1 MLVRLGVV
9 ACLFWLHFAYATTLK
24 IINIVPF
31 GSSSVKI
38 LFNQEVKKFK
48 EVSLKNFKS
57 YLELEAILTIPKKH
71 YQFSKQ
77 SSITIAQFSPKLARV
92 VISHAPKMTYEVKI
106 LKDKLYVSIVEKKPL
121 VRHQMAPKPPKHHA
135 LKHPTPKPAPKS
147 IKKEAKEKTPIKHAH
162 SKHAHSPLNERSA
175 KKEIPKK
182 EIPKKEILKKEILKK
197 EILKKE
203 IPKKEILKKEIPKKE
218 ILKKEIPKKEIPKKE
233 ILKKEILKKEILK
246 KEILKKEIPKK
257 EILKKEIPKK
267 EILKKEIPKKEIPK
281 KEILKKEIPKK
292 EILKKEILKK
302 EILKKEIPKKEIL
315 KKEIPKKEAEN
326 ESKNQVFIAEK
337 NDTFIKTKRKKHKK
351 IVLDAGHGGKD
362 CGAMSANLVCEK
374 DIVLEVVK
382 FLHKELKKRGYSVLL
397 TRDKDIYIDLVG
409 RTELANRKS
418 ADLFI
423 SVHANSIPKHST
435 SNAHGIETY
444 FLSTARSERARKV
457 AEQENKDDVNLMDYF
472 SKSLLLNSLN
482 TQRLIVSNK
491 LAIDVQYG
499 MLQSIRKNYPD
510 VVDGGVREGP
520 FWVLAGALMPS
531 ILIEIGYNSH
541 AIESKRI
548 QSKPYQKILAKGIA
562 DGIDSFFSKND

>member
-9 ACLFWLHFAYATTLK
+9 ACLLWLHFAYATTLK
-24 IINIVPF
+24 ITNIVPF

-48 EVSLKNFKS
+48 EVPLKNFKS

-77 SSITIAQFSPKLARV
+77 SFITIAQFSPKLVRV
-92 VISHAPKMTYEVKI
+92 VIGYAPKMTYEIKT
-106 LKDKLYVSIVEKKPL
+106 LKDKLYISIVEKKPL
-121 VRHQMAPKPPKHHA
+121 IRHQMVLKPPKHHA
-135 LKHPTPKPAPKS
+135 LKHQTPKPTPKP
-147 IKKEAKEKTPIKHAH
+147 IKKEAKKSKETKEKTPTKHAH
-162 SKHAHSPLNERSA
+162 SKHAHSPLNERST
-175 KKEIPKK
+175 
-182 EIPKKEILKKEILKK
+182 
-197 EILKKE
+197 
-203 IPKKEILKKEIPKKE
+203 
-218 ILKKEIPKKEIPKKE
+218 
-233 ILKKEILKKEILK
+233 
-246 KEILKKEIPKK
+246 
-257 EILKKEIPKK
+257 
-267 EILKKEIPKKEIPK
+267 
-281 KEILKKEIPKK
+281 
-292 EILKKEILKK
+292 
-302 EILKKEIPKKEIL
+302 

-397 TRDKDIYIDLVG
+397 TRDKDIYIDLVA

>member
-24 IINIVPF
+24 ITNIVPF

-38 LFNQEVKKFK
+38 VFNQEIKKFK
-48 EVSLKNFKS
+48 EVPLKNFKS
-57 YLELEAILTIPKKH
+57 YLELEAVLTIPKKH

-77 SSITIAQFSPKLARV
+77 SFITIAQFSPKLARV
-92 VISHAPKMTYEVKI
+92 VIGYAPKMTYEIKI

-121 VRHQMAPKPPKHHA
+121 IRHQMVLKPPKHHA
-135 LKHPTPKPAPKS
+135 LKHTTPKPTPKS
-147 IKKEAKEKTPIKHAH
+147 IKKEAKEAKEKTPIKHAH

-182 EIPKKEILKKEILKK
+182 EIPKKEI
-197 EILKKE
+197 
-203 IPKKEILKKEIPKKE
+203 P
-218 ILKKEIPKKEIPKKE
+218 
-233 ILKKEILKKEILK
+233 
-246 KEILKKEIPKK
+246 
-257 EILKKEIPKK
+257 
-267 EILKKEIPKKEIPK
+267 
-281 KEILKKEIPKK
+281 
-292 EILKKEILKK
+292 
-302 EILKKEIPKKEIL
+302 

-337 NDTFIKTKRKKHKK
+337 NDAFSKTKRKKHKK

-397 TRDKDIYIDLVG
+397 TRDKDIYIDLVA

-423 SVHANSIPKHST
+423 SVHANSIPKRSI

>member
-24 IINIVPF
+24 ITNIVPF

-38 LFNQEVKKFK
+38 VFNQEVKKFK
-48 EVSLKNFKS
+48 EVPLKNFKS
-57 YLELEAILTIPKKH
+57 YLELEAVLTIPKKH

-77 SSITIAQFSPKLARV
+77 SFITIAQFSPKLARV
-92 VISHAPKMTYEVKI
+92 VIGYAPKMTYEVKI
-106 LKDKLYVSIVEKKPL
+106 LKNKLYVSIVEKKPL
-121 VRHQMAPKPPKHHA
+121 IRHQMALKPPKHHA
-135 LKHPTPKPAPKS
+135 LKHTTPKPAPKP
-147 IKKEAKEKTPIKHAH
+147 IKKEAKEVKEKTPTKHAH
-162 SKHAHSPLNERSA
+162 SKHAHSPLNERNA
-175 KKEIPKK
+175 KKEIP
-182 EIPKKEILKKEILKK
+182 
-197 EILKKE
+197 
-203 IPKKEILKKEIPKKE
+203 
-218 ILKKEIPKKEIPKKE
+218 
-233 ILKKEILKKEILK
+233 
-246 KEILKKEIPKK
+246 
-257 EILKKEIPKK
+257 
-267 EILKKEIPKKEIPK
+267 
-281 KEILKKEIPKK
+281 
-292 EILKKEILKK
+292 
-302 EILKKEIPKKEIL
+302 

-326 ESKNQVFIAEK
+326 ESKNQVFIAER

-397 TRDKDIYIDLVG
+397 TRDKDIYIDLVA
-409 RTELANRKS
+409 RTELANKKS

-423 SVHANSIPKHST
+423 SVHANSIPKRST

-472 SKSLLLNSLN
+472 SKSLFLNSLN

-499 MLQSIRKNYPD
+499 MLQSVRKNYPD

>member
-9 ACLFWLHFAYATTLK
+9 ACLLWLHFACATTLK

-31 GSSSVKI
+31 GSSSVKVV
-38 LFNQEVKKFK
+38 FNQEIKKFK
-48 EVSLKNFKS
+48 EVPLKNFKS
-57 YLELEAILTIPKKH
+57 YLELEAVLTIPKKH

-92 VISHAPKMTYEVKI
+92 VIGYAPKMTYEIKV
-106 LKDKLYVSIVEKKPL
+106 LKDKLYISIVEKKPL
-121 VRHQMAPKPPKHHA
+121 IRHQMVLKPPKHHA
-135 LKHPTPKPAPKS
+135 LKHTTPKPILKP
-147 IKKEAKEKTPIKHAH
+147 IKKEAKKSKETKEKTPTKHAR

-182 EIPKKEILKKEILKK
+182 EIPKKEI
-197 EILKKE
+197 
-203 IPKKEILKKEIPKKE
+203 P
-218 ILKKEIPKKEIPKKE
+218 KKEIPKKEIPKKE
-233 ILKKEILKKEILK
+233 I
-246 KEILKKEIPKK
+246 P
-257 EILKKEIPKK
+257 
-267 EILKKEIPKKEIPK
+267 
-281 KEILKKEIPKK
+281 
-292 EILKKEILKK
+292 
-302 EILKKEIPKKEIL
+302 

-397 TRDKDIYIDLVG
+397 TRDKDIYIDLVA
-409 RTELANRKS
+409 RTELANKKS

-423 SVHANSIPKHST
+423 SVHANSIPKRST

-499 MLQSIRKNYPD
+499 MLQSVRKNYPD

>member
-1 MLVRLGVV
+1 M
-9 ACLFWLHFAYATTLK
+9 HFAYATTLK

-38 LFNQEVKKFK
+38 SFNQEIKKFK

-121 VRHQMAPKPPKHHA
+121 TKHQMAPKPPKHQTPKHHA

-147 IKKEAKEKTPIKHAH
+147 IKKEAKEIKEKTPTKHAR
-162 SKHAHSPLNERSA
+162 SKHVHSQLNERST
-175 KKEIPKK
+175 
-182 EIPKKEILKKEILKK
+182 
-197 EILKKE
+197 
-203 IPKKEILKKEIPKKE
+203 
-218 ILKKEIPKKEIPKKE
+218 
-233 ILKKEILKKEILK
+233 
-246 KEILKKEIPKK
+246 
-257 EILKKEIPKK
+257 
-267 EILKKEIPKKEIPK
+267 
-281 KEILKKEIPKK
+281 
-292 EILKKEILKK
+292 
-302 EILKKEIPKKEIL
+302 

-337 NDTFIKTKRKKHKK
+337 NDDFIKTKRKKHKK

-362 CGAMSANLVCEK
+362 CGAMSTNLVCEK

-397 TRDKDIYIDLVG
+397 TRDKDIYIDLVA
-409 RTELANRKS
+409 RTELANKKS

-423 SVHANSIPKHST
+423 SVHANSIPKRST

-457 AEQENKDDVNLMDYF
+457 AEQENKDNVNLMDYF

-541 AIESKRI
+541 VIESKRI

>member
-9 ACLFWLHFAYATTLK
+9 ACLFWLHFACATTLK

-38 LFNQEVKKFK
+38 SFNQEIKKFK

-121 VRHQMAPKPPKHHA
+121 SRHQMAPKPPKHHA

-147 IKKEAKEKTPIKHAH
+147 IKKEAKEVKEKTPTKHAR
-162 SKHAHSPLNERSA
+162 SKHAHSQLNERSA
-175 KKEIPKK
+175 
-182 EIPKKEILKKEILKK
+182 
-197 EILKKE
+197 
-203 IPKKEILKKEIPKKE
+203 
-218 ILKKEIPKKEIPKKE
+218 
-233 ILKKEILKKEILK
+233 
-246 KEILKKEIPKK
+246 
-257 EILKKEIPKK
+257 
-267 EILKKEIPKKEIPK
+267 
-281 KEILKKEIPKK
+281 
-292 EILKKEILKK
+292 
-302 EILKKEIPKKEIL
+302 

-337 NDTFIKTKRKKHKK
+337 SDAFIKTKRKKHKK

-397 TRDKDIYIDLVG
+397 TRDKDIYIDLVA
-409 RTELANRKS
+409 RTELANKKS

-423 SVHANSIPKHST
+423 SVHANSIPKRST

-457 AEQENKDDVNLMDYF
+457 AEQENKDNVNLMDYF

-541 AIESKRI
+541 VIESKRI

>member
-9 ACLFWLHFAYATTLK
+9 ACLFWLHYAYATTLK
-24 IINIVPF
+24 ITNIVPF
-31 GSSSVKI
+31 GSSSVKMV
-38 LFNQEVKKFK
+38 FNQEIKKFK
-48 EVSLKNFKS
+48 EVPLKNFKS
-57 YLELEAILTIPKKH
+57 YLELEAVLTIPKKH

-77 SSITIAQFSPKLARV
+77 SFITIAQFSPKLARV
-92 VISHAPKMTYEVKI
+92 VIGYAPKMTYEVKI
-106 LKDKLYVSIVEKKPL
+106 LKNKLYVSIMEKKPL
-121 VRHQMAPKPPKHHA
+121 IRHQITPKPSKHHA
-135 LKHPTPKPAPKS
+135 LKHQVPKPTPKP
-147 IKKEAKEKTPIKHAH
+147 IKKEAKKTKEKTPNKHAH
-162 SKHAHSPLNERSA
+162 SKHAHSPLNERST

-182 EIPKKEILKKEILKK
+182 EIPKKEI
-197 EILKKE
+197 
-203 IPKKEILKKEIPKKE
+203 P
-218 ILKKEIPKKEIPKKE
+218 KKEIPKKEIPKKE
-233 ILKKEILKKEILK
+233 I
-246 KEILKKEIPKK
+246 P
-257 EILKKEIPKK
+257 
-267 EILKKEIPKKEIPK
+267 KKEIPKKEIPK
-281 KEILKKEIPKK
+281 KEIPKKEIPKK
-292 EILKKEILKK
+292 EI
-302 EILKKEIPKKEIL
+302 P

-337 NDTFIKTKRKKHKK
+337 NDTWIKTKRKKHKK

-397 TRDKDIYIDLVG
+397 TRDKDIYIDLVA
-409 RTELANRKS
+409 RTELANKKS

-423 SVHANSIPKHST
+423 SVHANSIPKRST

-472 SKSLLLNSLN
+472 SKSLFLNSLN

-499 MLQSIRKNYPD
+499 MLQSVRKNYPD

>member
-9 ACLFWLHFAYATTLK
+9 ACLFWLHFAYATILK

-38 LFNQEVKKFK
+38 SFNQEIKKFK

-121 VRHQMAPKPPKHHA
+121 AKHQIAPKPPKHRT

-147 IKKEAKEKTPIKHAH
+147 IKKEAKEIKEKTPTKHMR
-162 SKHAHSPLNERSA
+162 SKHAHSQLNERSA
-175 KKEIPKK
+175 
-182 EIPKKEILKKEILKK
+182 
-197 EILKKE
+197 
-203 IPKKEILKKEIPKKE
+203 
-218 ILKKEIPKKEIPKKE
+218 
-233 ILKKEILKKEILK
+233 
-246 KEILKKEIPKK
+246 
-257 EILKKEIPKK
+257 
-267 EILKKEIPKKEIPK
+267 
-281 KEILKKEIPKK
+281 
-292 EILKKEILKK
+292 
-302 EILKKEIPKKEIL
+302 

-337 NDTFIKTKRKKHKK
+337 NDAFIKTKRKKHKK

-397 TRDKDIYIDLVG
+397 TRDKDIYIDLVA
-409 RTELANRKS
+409 RTELANKKS

-423 SVHANSIPKHST
+423 SVHANSIPKRST

-482 TQRLIVSNK
+482 TQRLIISNK

>member
-9 ACLFWLHFAYATTLK
+9 ACLFWLHYAYATTLK
-24 IINIVPF
+24 ITNIVPF
-31 GSSSVKI
+31 GSSSVKMV
-38 LFNQEVKKFK
+38 FNQEIKKFK

-57 YLELEAILTIPKKH
+57 YLELEAVLTIPKKH

-77 SSITIAQFSPKLARV
+77 SFITIAQFSPKLARV
-92 VISHAPKMTYEVKI
+92 VIGYAPKMTYEVKI
-106 LKDKLYVSIVEKKPL
+106 LKDKLYVSIMEKKPL
-121 VRHQMAPKPPKHHA
+121 ARHQITPKPPKHHA
-135 LKHPTPKPAPKS
+135 LKHQTPKPAPKP
-147 IKKEAKEKTPIKHAH
+147 IKKEAKKSKEAKEKTPTKHAY

-182 EIPKKEILKKEILKK
+182 EIPKKEI
-197 EILKKE
+197 
-203 IPKKEILKKEIPKKE
+203 P
-218 ILKKEIPKKEIPKKE
+218 
-233 ILKKEILKKEILK
+233 
-246 KEILKKEIPKK
+246 
-257 EILKKEIPKK
+257 
-267 EILKKEIPKKEIPK
+267 
-281 KEILKKEIPKK
+281 
-292 EILKKEILKK
+292 
-302 EILKKEIPKKEIL
+302 

-337 NDTFIKTKRKKHKK
+337 NDTWIKTKRKKHKK

-397 TRDKDIYIDLVG
+397 TRDKDIYIDLVA
-409 RTELANRKS
+409 RTELANKKS

-423 SVHANSIPKHST
+423 SVHANSIPKRST

-472 SKSLLLNSLN
+472 SKSLFLNSLN

-499 MLQSIRKNYPD
+499 MLQSVRKNYPD

>member
-9 ACLFWLHFAYATTLK
+9 ACLFWLHFACATTLK

-48 EVSLKNFKS
+48 EVPLKNFKS
-57 YLELEAILTIPKKH
+57 YLELEAVLTIPKKH

-77 SSITIAQFSPKLARV
+77 SSITIAQFSPKLVRV
-92 VISHAPKMTYEVKI
+92 VISYAPKMTYEIKI

-135 LKHPTPKPAPKS
+135 LKHQTPKPTPKP
-147 IKKEAKEKTPIKHAH
+147 IKKETKKSKETKEKTPIKHAH
-162 SKHAHSPLNERSA
+162 SKHAHPPLNERSA

-182 EIPKKEILKKEILKK
+182 E
-197 EILKKE
+197 
-203 IPKKEILKKEIPKKE
+203 
-218 ILKKEIPKKEIPKKE
+218 
-233 ILKKEILKKEILK
+233 
-246 KEILKKEIPKK
+246 
-257 EILKKEIPKK
+257 
-267 EILKKEIPKKEIPK
+267 
-281 KEILKKEIPKK
+281 
-292 EILKKEILKK
+292 
-302 EILKKEIPKKEIL
+302 
-315 KKEIPKKEAEN
+315 AEN
-326 ESKNQVFIAEK
+326 ESKNPIFIAEK

-397 TRDKDIYIDLVG
+397 TRDKDIYIDLVA

-472 SKSLLLNSLN
+472 SKSLFLNSLN

>member
-1 MLVRLGVV
+1 M
-9 ACLFWLHFAYATTLK
+9 HFAYATTLK

-38 LFNQEVKKFK
+38 SFNQEIKKFK

-57 YLELEAILTIPKKH
+57 YLELEAILTVPKKH

-106 LKDKLYVSIVEKKPL
+106 LEDKLYVSIVEKKPL
-121 VRHQMAPKPPKHHA
+121 IRHQIAPKPPKHRT

-147 IKKEAKEKTPIKHAH
+147 IKKEAKEIKEKTPTKHAH
-162 SKHAHSPLNERSA
+162 SKHTHSQLNERSA
-175 KKEIPKK
+175 KKEI
-182 EIPKKEILKKEILKK
+182 L
-197 EILKKE
+197 
-203 IPKKEILKKEIPKKE
+203 
-218 ILKKEIPKKEIPKKE
+218 
-233 ILKKEILKKEILK
+233 
-246 KEILKKEIPKK
+246 
-257 EILKKEIPKK
+257 
-267 EILKKEIPKKEIPK
+267 
-281 KEILKKEIPKK
+281 
-292 EILKKEILKK
+292 
-302 EILKKEIPKKEIL
+302 
-315 KKEIPKKEAEN
+315 KKEAEN
-326 ESKNQVFIAEK
+326 EGKNQVFIAEK
-337 NDTFIKTKRKKHKK
+337 NDAFIKTKRKKHKK

-397 TRDKDIYIDLVG
+397 TRDKDIYIDLVA
-409 RTELANRKS
+409 RTELANKKS

-423 SVHANSIPKHST
+423 SVHANSIPKRST

-457 AEQENKDDVNLMDYF
+457 AEQENKDNVNLMDYF

>member
-38 LFNQEVKKFK
+38 LFNQEIKTFK

-92 VISHAPKMTYEVKI
+92 VISYAPKMTYEVKI

-121 VRHQMAPKPPKHHA
+121 IRHKMAPKPPKHQTP
-135 LKHPTPKPAPKS
+135 KHQVLKPAPKS
-147 IKKEAKEKTPIKHAH
+147 IKKEAKEAKEAKEKTPTKHAH
-162 SKHAHSPLNERSA
+162 SKRTHSPLNERSA
-175 KKEIPKK
+175 
-182 EIPKKEILKKEILKK
+182 
-197 EILKKE
+197 
-203 IPKKEILKKEIPKKE
+203 KKE

-233 ILKKEILKKEILK
+233 I
-246 KEILKKEIPKK
+246 
-257 EILKKEIPKK
+257 
-267 EILKKEIPKKEIPK
+267 
-281 KEILKKEIPKK
+281 
-292 EILKKEILKK
+292 
-302 EILKKEIPKKEIL
+302 
-315 KKEIPKKEAEN
+315 PKKEAEN
-326 ESKNQVFIAEK
+326 EGKNQVFIAEK
-337 NDTFIKTKRKKHKK
+337 NDAFIKPQRKKHKK

-397 TRDKDIYIDLVG
+397 TRDKDIYIDLVA

-423 SVHANSIPKHST
+423 SVHANSIPKRST

-499 MLQSIRKNYPD
+499 MLQSVRKNYPD

>member
-24 IINIVPF
+24 ITNIVPF

-38 LFNQEVKKFK
+38 VFNQEIKKFK

-57 YLELEAILTIPKKH
+57 YLELEAVLTIPKKH

-92 VISHAPKMTYEVKI
+92 VIGYAPKMTYEVKI
-106 LKDKLYVSIVEKKPL
+106 LKDNLYISIVEKKPL
-121 VRHQMAPKPPKHHA
+121 IRHQMVLKPPKHHA
-135 LKHPTPKPAPKS
+135 LKHPTPKPTPKP
-147 IKKEAKEKTPIKHAH
+147 IKKEAKEAKEKTPTKHAH

-182 EIPKKEILKKEILKK
+182 E
-197 EILKKE
+197 
-203 IPKKEILKKEIPKKE
+203 
-218 ILKKEIPKKEIPKKE
+218 
-233 ILKKEILKKEILK
+233 
-246 KEILKKEIPKK
+246 
-257 EILKKEIPKK
+257 
-267 EILKKEIPKKEIPK
+267 
-281 KEILKKEIPKK
+281 
-292 EILKKEILKK
+292 
-302 EILKKEIPKKEIL
+302 
-315 KKEIPKKEAEN
+315 AEN
-326 ESKNQVFIAEK
+326 ESKNQVFIIEK
-337 NDTFIKTKRKKHKK
+337 NDTLIKTKRKKHKK

-362 CGAMSANLVCEK
+362 CGAMSTNLVCEK

-397 TRDKDIYIDLVG
+397 TRDKDIYIDLVA
-409 RTELANRKS
+409 RTELANKKS

-499 MLQSIRKNYPD
+499 MLQSVRKNYPD

>member
-1 MLVRLGVV
+1 M
-9 ACLFWLHFAYATTLK
+9 HFACATTLK

-38 LFNQEVKKFK
+38 SFNQEIKKFK

-106 LKDKLYVSIVEKKPL
+106 FKDKLYVSIVEKKPL
-121 VRHQMAPKPPKHHA
+121 TKHQMAPKPPKHQTPKHHV

-147 IKKEAKEKTPIKHAH
+147 IKKEAKEVKEKTPTKHAR
-162 SKHAHSPLNERSA
+162 SKHAHSQWNERGA

-182 EIPKKEILKKEILKK
+182 EIPKKEI
-197 EILKKE
+197 
-203 IPKKEILKKEIPKKE
+203 P
-218 ILKKEIPKKEIPKKE
+218 KKEIPKKEIPKKE
-233 ILKKEILKKEILK
+233 I
-246 KEILKKEIPKK
+246 P
-257 EILKKEIPKK
+257 
-267 EILKKEIPKKEIPK
+267 KKEIPKKEIPK
-281 KEILKKEIPKK
+281 KEIPKKEIP
-292 EILKKEILKK
+292 
-302 EILKKEIPKKEIL
+302 

-337 NDTFIKTKRKKHKK
+337 NDAFIKTKRKKHKK

-397 TRDKDIYIDLVG
+397 TRDKDIYIDLVA
-409 RTELANRKS
+409 RTELANKKS

-423 SVHANSIPKHST
+423 SVHANSIPKRST

-457 AEQENKDDVNLMDYF
+457 AEQENKDNVNLMDYF

>member
-24 IINIVPF
+24 ITNIVPF

-38 LFNQEVKKFK
+38 SFNQEVKKFK
-48 EVSLKNFKS
+48 EVPLKNFKS
-57 YLELEAILTIPKKH
+57 YLELEAVLTIPKKH

-92 VISHAPKMTYEVKI
+92 VISYAPKMTYEIKI

-121 VRHQMAPKPPKHHA
+121 VRHQMVPKPPKHHA
-135 LKHPTPKPAPKS
+135 LKHTTPKPAPKP
-147 IKKEAKEKTPIKHAH
+147 IKKETKEAKEKTPTKHAH

-182 EIPKKEILKKEILKK
+182 EIP
-197 EILKKE
+197 
-203 IPKKEILKKEIPKKE
+203 
-218 ILKKEIPKKEIPKKE
+218 
-233 ILKKEILKKEILK
+233 
-246 KEILKKEIPKK
+246 
-257 EILKKEIPKK
+257 
-267 EILKKEIPKKEIPK
+267 
-281 KEILKKEIPKK
+281 
-292 EILKKEILKK
+292 
-302 EILKKEIPKKEIL
+302 

-362 CGAMSANLVCEK
+362 CGAMSTNLVCEK

-397 TRDKDIYIDLVG
+397 TRDKDIYIDLVA
-409 RTELANRKS
+409 RTELANKKS

-499 MLQSIRKNYPD
+499 MLQSVRKNYPD

>member
-1 MLVRLGVV
+1 M
-9 ACLFWLHFAYATTLK
+9 HFAYATTLK
-24 IINIVPF
+24 ITNIVPF

-57 YLELEAILTIPKKH
+57 YLELEAVLTIPKKH

-77 SSITIAQFSPKLARV
+77 SSITIARFSPKLARV

-121 VRHQMAPKPPKHHA
+121 IRHKIAPKPPKHQT
-135 LKHPTPKPAPKS
+135 LKHQVLKPAPKP
-147 IKKEAKEKTPIKHAH
+147 IKKEIKEAKEKTPNKHAR

-175 KKEIPKK
+175 
-182 EIPKKEILKKEILKK
+182 
-197 EILKKE
+197 
-203 IPKKEILKKEIPKKE
+203 
-218 ILKKEIPKKEIPKKE
+218 
-233 ILKKEILKKEILK
+233 
-246 KEILKKEIPKK
+246 
-257 EILKKEIPKK
+257 
-267 EILKKEIPKKEIPK
+267 
-281 KEILKKEIPKK
+281 
-292 EILKKEILKK
+292 
-302 EILKKEIPKKEIL
+302 

-337 NDTFIKTKRKKHKK
+337 NDTFIKIKRKKHKK

-397 TRDKDIYIDLVG
+397 TRDKDIYIDLVR
-409 RTELANRKS
+409 RTELANKKS

>member
-24 IINIVPF
+24 ITNIVPF
-31 GSSSVKI
+31 GSSSVKVV
-38 LFNQEVKKFK
+38 FNQEIKKFK

-92 VISHAPKMTYEVKI
+92 VIGYAPKMTYEIKI

-135 LKHPTPKPAPKS
+135 LKRPTPKPTPKS
-147 IKKEAKEKTPIKHAH
+147 IKKEIKETKEKTPTKHAR
-162 SKHAHSPLNERSA
+162 SKHTHSQLNERSA
-175 KKEIPKK
+175 
-182 EIPKKEILKKEILKK
+182 
-197 EILKKE
+197 
-203 IPKKEILKKEIPKKE
+203 
-218 ILKKEIPKKEIPKKE
+218 
-233 ILKKEILKKEILK
+233 
-246 KEILKKEIPKK
+246 
-257 EILKKEIPKK
+257 
-267 EILKKEIPKKEIPK
+267 
-281 KEILKKEIPKK
+281 
-292 EILKKEILKK
+292 
-302 EILKKEIPKKEIL
+302 

-337 NDTFIKTKRKKHKK
+337 NDTFIKTKHKKHKK

-397 TRDKDIYIDLVG
+397 TRDKDIYIDLVA
-409 RTELANRKS
+409 RTELANKKS

-423 SVHANSIPKHST
+423 SVHANSIPKRST

-457 AEQENKDDVNLMDYF
+457 AEQENKDNVNLMDYF

-482 TQRLIVSNK
+482 TQRLIISNK

-499 MLQSIRKNYPD
+499 MLQSVRKNYPD

>member
-9 ACLFWLHFAYATTLK
+9 ACLFWLHFACATTLK
-24 IINIVPF
+24 ITNIVPF

-48 EVSLKNFKS
+48 EVPLKNFKS
-57 YLELEAILTIPKKH
+57 YLELEAVLTIPKKH

-77 SSITIAQFSPKLARV
+77 SFITIAQFSPKLVRV
-92 VISHAPKMTYEVKI
+92 VIGYAPKMTYEVKI
-106 LKDKLYVSIVEKKPL
+106 LKDKLYISIVEKKPL
-121 VRHQMAPKPPKHHA
+121 SRHQMVLKPPKHHA
-135 LKHPTPKPAPKS
+135 LKHTTPKPTPKP
-147 IKKEAKEKTPIKHAH
+147 IKKEAKKSKDTKEKTPTKHAH

-182 EIPKKEILKKEILKK
+182 EIPKKEI
-197 EILKKE
+197 
-203 IPKKEILKKEIPKKE
+203 P
-218 ILKKEIPKKEIPKKE
+218 
-233 ILKKEILKKEILK
+233 
-246 KEILKKEIPKK
+246 
-257 EILKKEIPKK
+257 
-267 EILKKEIPKKEIPK
+267 
-281 KEILKKEIPKK
+281 
-292 EILKKEILKK
+292 
-302 EILKKEIPKKEIL
+302 

-397 TRDKDIYIDLVG
+397 TRDKDIYIDLVA
-409 RTELANRKS
+409 RTELANKKG

-423 SVHANSIPKHST
+423 SVHANSIPKRST

-499 MLQSIRKNYPD
+499 MLQSVRKNYPD

>member
-24 IINIVPF
+24 ITNIVPF

-38 LFNQEVKKFK
+38 VFNQEVKKFK

-57 YLELEAILTIPKKH
+57 YLELEAILTIPLTIPKKH

-77 SSITIAQFSPKLARV
+77 SFITIAQFSPKLARV
-92 VISHAPKMTYEVKI
+92 VIGYAPKMTYEIKI

-121 VRHQMAPKPPKHHA
+121 VRHQMVLKPPKHHA
-135 LKHPTPKPAPKS
+135 LKHTTPKPTPKP
-147 IKKEAKEKTPIKHAH
+147 IKKETKKSKGTKEKTPTKHAH
-162 SKHAHSPLNERSA
+162 SKHAHSPLNERST
-175 KKEIPKK
+175 KKEIP
-182 EIPKKEILKKEILKK
+182 
-197 EILKKE
+197 
-203 IPKKEILKKEIPKKE
+203 
-218 ILKKEIPKKEIPKKE
+218 
-233 ILKKEILKKEILK
+233 
-246 KEILKKEIPKK
+246 
-257 EILKKEIPKK
+257 
-267 EILKKEIPKKEIPK
+267 
-281 KEILKKEIPKK
+281 
-292 EILKKEILKK
+292 
-302 EILKKEIPKKEIL
+302 

-397 TRDKDIYIDLVG
+397 TRDKDVYIDLVA

-423 SVHANSIPKHST
+423 SVHANSIPKRST

>member
-9 ACLFWLHFAYATTLK
+9 ACLFWLHFACATTLK

-71 YQFSKQ
+71 YQFSRQ
-77 SSITIAQFSPKLARV
+77 SFITIAQFSPKLARV

-121 VRHQMAPKPPKHHA
+121 VRHKMAPKPPKHHA
-135 LKHPTPKPAPKS
+135 LKHPTPKPAPKP
-147 IKKEAKEKTPIKHAH
+147 IKKETKEKTPTKHAH
-162 SKHAHSPLNERSA
+162 SKHMYSPLNERSA
-175 KKEIPKK
+175 
-182 EIPKKEILKKEILKK
+182 
-197 EILKKE
+197 
-203 IPKKEILKKEIPKKE
+203 
-218 ILKKEIPKKEIPKKE
+218 
-233 ILKKEILKKEILK
+233 
-246 KEILKKEIPKK
+246 
-257 EILKKEIPKK
+257 
-267 EILKKEIPKKEIPK
+267 
-281 KEILKKEIPKK
+281 
-292 EILKKEILKK
+292 
-302 EILKKEIPKKEIL
+302 

-326 ESKNQVFIAEK
+326 ESKNQVFIVEK
-337 NDTFIKTKRKKHKK
+337 NDAFSKTKRKKHKK

-423 SVHANSIPKHST
+423 SVHANSIPKRST

-457 AEQENKDDVNLMDYF
+457 AEQENKDNVNLMDYF

>member
-1 MLVRLGVV
+1 M
-9 ACLFWLHFAYATTLK
+9 HFAYATTLK

-38 LFNQEVKKFK
+38 SFNQEIKKFK

-77 SSITIAQFSPKLARV
+77 SSITIVQFSPKLARV

-121 VRHQMAPKPPKHHA
+121 SRHQMAPKPPKHHA

-147 IKKEAKEKTPIKHAH
+147 IKKEAKEVKEKTPTKHAR
-162 SKHAHSPLNERSA
+162 SKHAHSQWNERSA

-182 EIPKKEILKKEILKK
+182 EIPKKEI
-197 EILKKE
+197 
-203 IPKKEILKKEIPKKE
+203 
-218 ILKKEIPKKEIPKKE
+218 
-233 ILKKEILKKEILK
+233 
-246 KEILKKEIPKK
+246 
-257 EILKKEIPKK
+257 
-267 EILKKEIPKKEIPK
+267 
-281 KEILKKEIPKK
+281 
-292 EILKKEILKK
+292 
-302 EILKKEIPKKEIL
+302 
-315 KKEIPKKEAEN
+315 PKKEAEN
-326 ESKNQVFIAEK
+326 EGKNQVFIAEK
-337 NDTFIKTKRKKHKK
+337 NDAFIKTKRKKHKK

-397 TRDKDIYIDLVG
+397 TRDKDIYIDLVA
-409 RTELANRKS
+409 RTELANKKS

-423 SVHANSIPKHST
+423 SVHANSIPKRST

-457 AEQENKDDVNLMDYF
+457 AEQENKDNVNLMDYF

-499 MLQSIRKNYPD
+499 MLQSVRKNYPD

>member
-38 LFNQEVKKFK
+38 SFNQEIKKFK

-121 VRHQMAPKPPKHHA
+121 TKHQMAPKPPKHHV

-147 IKKEAKEKTPIKHAH
+147 IKKEAKEIKEKTPTKHAR
-162 SKHAHSPLNERSA
+162 SKHTHSQLNERSA

-182 EIPKKEILKKEILKK
+182 G
-197 EILKKE
+197 
-203 IPKKEILKKEIPKKE
+203 
-218 ILKKEIPKKEIPKKE
+218 
-233 ILKKEILKKEILK
+233 
-246 KEILKKEIPKK
+246 
-257 EILKKEIPKK
+257 
-267 EILKKEIPKKEIPK
+267 
-281 KEILKKEIPKK
+281 
-292 EILKKEILKK
+292 
-302 EILKKEIPKKEIL
+302 
-315 KKEIPKKEAEN
+315 AEN
-326 ESKNQVFIAEK
+326 EGKNQVFIAEK
-337 NDTFIKTKRKKHKK
+337 NDAFIKNKRKKHKK

-397 TRDKDIYIDLVG
+397 TRDKDIYIDLVA
-409 RTELANRKS
+409 RTELANKKS

-423 SVHANSIPKHST
+423 SVHANSIPKRST

-457 AEQENKDDVNLMDYF
+457 AEQENKDNVNLMDYF

>member
-1 MLVRLGVV
+1 M
-9 ACLFWLHFAYATTLK
+9 HFAYATTLK

-77 SSITIAQFSPKLARV
+77 SSITIAQFSPRLARV

-121 VRHQMAPKPPKHHA
+121 VRHQMAPKTPKHHA

-147 IKKEAKEKTPIKHAH
+147 IKKEAREKTPTKHAH

-182 EIPKKEILKKEILKK
+182 EIPKKEI
-197 EILKKE
+197 
-203 IPKKEILKKEIPKKE
+203 PR
-218 ILKKEIPKKEIPKKE
+218 KEIPKKEIPR
-233 ILKKEILKKEILK
+233 
-246 KEILKKEIPKK
+246 
-257 EILKKEIPKK
+257 
-267 EILKKEIPKKEIPK
+267 
-281 KEILKKEIPKK
+281 
-292 EILKKEILKK
+292 
-302 EILKKEIPKKEIL
+302 
-315 KKEIPKKEAEN
+315 KEAEN

-337 NDTFIKTKRKKHKK
+337 NDAFIKNKRKKHKK

-397 TRDKDIYIDLVG
+397 TRDKDIYIDLVA
-409 RTELANRKS
+409 RTELANKKS

-423 SVHANSIPKHST
+423 SVHANSIPKRST

-457 AEQENKDDVNLMDYF
+457 AEQENKDNVNLMDYF

-499 MLQSIRKNYPD
+499 MLQSVRKNYPD

>member
-38 LFNQEVKKFK
+38 SFNQEIKKFK

-77 SSITIAQFSPKLARV
+77 SFITIAQFSPKLARV
-92 VISHAPKMTYEVKI
+92 VISHASKMTYEVKI

-121 VRHQMAPKPPKHHA
+121 TRHQMVPKPPKHRT

-147 IKKEAKEKTPIKHAH
+147 IKKEAKEIKEKTPIKHAR
-162 SKHAHSPLNERSA
+162 SKHTHSQLNERSA

-182 EIPKKEILKKEILKK
+182 E
-197 EILKKE
+197 
-203 IPKKEILKKEIPKKE
+203 
-218 ILKKEIPKKEIPKKE
+218 
-233 ILKKEILKKEILK
+233 
-246 KEILKKEIPKK
+246 
-257 EILKKEIPKK
+257 
-267 EILKKEIPKKEIPK
+267 
-281 KEILKKEIPKK
+281 
-292 EILKKEILKK
+292 
-302 EILKKEIPKKEIL
+302 
-315 KKEIPKKEAEN
+315 AEN
-326 ESKNQVFIAEK
+326 ENKNQVFIAEK
-337 NDTFIKTKRKKHKK
+337 NDASIKNKRKKHKK

-362 CGAMSANLVCEK
+362 CGAMSTNLVCEK

-397 TRDKDIYIDLVG
+397 TRDKDIYIDLVA
-409 RTELANRKS
+409 RTELANKKS

-423 SVHANSIPKHST
+423 SVHANSIPKRST

-457 AEQENKDDVNLMDYF
+457 AEQENKDNVNLMDYF

-482 TQRLIVSNK
+482 TQRLIISNK

>member
-1 MLVRLGVV
+1 M
-9 ACLFWLHFAYATTLK
+9 HFAYATTLK
-24 IINIVPF
+24 ITNIVPF

-38 LFNQEVKKFK
+38 SFNQEIKKFK

-77 SSITIAQFSPKLARV
+77 SFITIAQFSPKLARV

-121 VRHQMAPKPPKHHA
+121 SRHQMAPKPPKHHV

-147 IKKEAKEKTPIKHAH
+147 IKKEAKEIKEKTPTKHAR
-162 SKHAHSPLNERSA
+162 SKHTHSQLNERSA
-175 KKEIPKK
+175 
-182 EIPKKEILKKEILKK
+182 
-197 EILKKE
+197 
-203 IPKKEILKKEIPKKE
+203 
-218 ILKKEIPKKEIPKKE
+218 
-233 ILKKEILKKEILK
+233 
-246 KEILKKEIPKK
+246 
-257 EILKKEIPKK
+257 
-267 EILKKEIPKKEIPK
+267 
-281 KEILKKEIPKK
+281 
-292 EILKKEILKK
+292 
-302 EILKKEIPKKEIL
+302 

-397 TRDKDIYIDLVG
+397 TRDKDIYIDLVA
-409 RTELANRKS
+409 RTELANKKS

-423 SVHANSIPKHST
+423 SVHANSIPKRST

-457 AEQENKDDVNLMDYF
+457 AEQENKDNVNLMDYF

>member
-38 LFNQEVKKFK
+38 SFNQEIKKFK

-121 VRHQMAPKPPKHHA
+121 SRHQMVPKPPKHRT

-147 IKKEAKEKTPIKHAH
+147 IKKEAKEVKEKTPTKHAR
-162 SKHAHSPLNERSA
+162 SKHTHSQLNERSA

-182 EIPKKEILKKEILKK
+182 E
-197 EILKKE
+197 
-203 IPKKEILKKEIPKKE
+203 
-218 ILKKEIPKKEIPKKE
+218 
-233 ILKKEILKKEILK
+233 
-246 KEILKKEIPKK
+246 
-257 EILKKEIPKK
+257 
-267 EILKKEIPKKEIPK
+267 
-281 KEILKKEIPKK
+281 
-292 EILKKEILKK
+292 
-302 EILKKEIPKKEIL
+302 
-315 KKEIPKKEAEN
+315 AEN
-326 ESKNQVFIAEK
+326 EGKNQVFIAEK
-337 NDTFIKTKRKKHKK
+337 NDAFIKTQRKKHKK

-397 TRDKDIYIDLVG
+397 TRDKDIYIDLVA
-409 RTELANRKS
+409 RTELANKKS

-423 SVHANSIPKHST
+423 SVHANSIPKRST

-457 AEQENKDDVNLMDYF
+457 AEQENKDNVNLMDYF

>member
-9 ACLFWLHFAYATTLK
+9 ACLFWLHFACATTLK

-38 LFNQEVKKFK
+38 SFNQEIKKFK

-106 LKDKLYVSIVEKKPL
+106 LKDKLYVSIVEKRPL
-121 VRHQMAPKPPKHHA
+121 SRHQMAPKPPKHRT
-135 LKHPTPKPAPKS
+135 LKHPTPKPTPKS
-147 IKKEAKEKTPIKHAH
+147 IKKEAKEVKEKTPTKHVR
-162 SKHAHSPLNERSA
+162 SKHTHSQLNERNA

-182 EIPKKEILKKEILKK
+182 EIPKKEI
-197 EILKKE
+197 
-203 IPKKEILKKEIPKKE
+203 
-218 ILKKEIPKKEIPKKE
+218 PKKEIP
-233 ILKKEILKKEILK
+233 
-246 KEILKKEIPKK
+246 
-257 EILKKEIPKK
+257 
-267 EILKKEIPKKEIPK
+267 
-281 KEILKKEIPKK
+281 
-292 EILKKEILKK
+292 
-302 EILKKEIPKKEIL
+302 

-326 ESKNQVFIAEK
+326 ESKNQVFIVEK
-337 NDTFIKTKRKKHKK
+337 NDAFIKTKRKKHKK

-397 TRDKDIYIDLVG
+397 TRDKDIYIDLVA
-409 RTELANRKS
+409 RTELANKKS

-423 SVHANSIPKHST
+423 SVHANSIPKRST

-457 AEQENKDDVNLMDYF
+457 AEQENKDNVNLMDYF

>member
-24 IINIVPF
+24 ITNIVPF

-38 LFNQEVKKFK
+38 LFNQEIKKFK
-48 EVSLKNFKS
+48 EVPLKNFKS
-57 YLELEAILTIPKKH
+57 YLELEAVLTIPKKH

-77 SSITIAQFSPKLARV
+77 SFITIAQFSPKLARV
-92 VISHAPKMTYEVKI
+92 VISYAPKMTYEIKV
-106 LKDKLYVSIVEKKPL
+106 LKNKLYVSIVEKKPL
-121 VRHQMAPKPPKHHA
+121 IRHQMVLKPPKHHA
-135 LKHPTPKPAPKS
+135 LKHQTPKPTPKP
-147 IKKEAKEKTPIKHAH
+147 IKKEAKKSKETKEKTPTKHAH
-162 SKHAHSPLNERSA
+162 SKHVHSPLNERSA
-175 KKEIPKK
+175 
-182 EIPKKEILKKEILKK
+182 
-197 EILKKE
+197 
-203 IPKKEILKKEIPKKE
+203 
-218 ILKKEIPKKEIPKKE
+218 
-233 ILKKEILKKEILK
+233 
-246 KEILKKEIPKK
+246 
-257 EILKKEIPKK
+257 
-267 EILKKEIPKKEIPK
+267 
-281 KEILKKEIPKK
+281 
-292 EILKKEILKK
+292 
-302 EILKKEIPKKEIL
+302 

-397 TRDKDIYIDLVG
+397 TRDKDIYIDLVA
-409 RTELANRKS
+409 RTELANKKS

>member
-1 MLVRLGVV
+1 M
-9 ACLFWLHFAYATTLK
+9 HFAYATTLK
-24 IINIVPF
+24 ITNIVPF
-31 GSSSVKI
+31 GSSSVKMV
-38 LFNQEVKKFK
+38 FNQEVKKFK
-48 EVSLKNFKS
+48 EVPLKNFKS

-77 SSITIAQFSPKLARV
+77 SFITIAQFSPKLARV
-92 VISHAPKMTYEVKI
+92 VIGYAPKMTYEIKI
-106 LKDKLYVSIVEKKPL
+106 LKNKLYVSIVEKKPL
-121 VRHQMAPKPPKHHA
+121 IRHQMVLKPPKHHA
-135 LKHPTPKPAPKS
+135 LKHTTPKPAPKP
-147 IKKEAKEKTPIKHAH
+147 IKKEAKEVKEKTPTKHAH
-162 SKHAHSPLNERSA
+162 SKHAHSPLNERNA

-182 EIPKKEILKKEILKK
+182 EIP
-197 EILKKE
+197 
-203 IPKKEILKKEIPKKE
+203 
-218 ILKKEIPKKEIPKKE
+218 
-233 ILKKEILKKEILK
+233 
-246 KEILKKEIPKK
+246 
-257 EILKKEIPKK
+257 
-267 EILKKEIPKKEIPK
+267 
-281 KEILKKEIPKK
+281 
-292 EILKKEILKK
+292 
-302 EILKKEIPKKEIL
+302 

-397 TRDKDIYIDLVG
+397 TRDKDIYIDLVA
-409 RTELANRKS
+409 RTELANKKS

-423 SVHANSIPKHST
+423 SVHANSIPKRST

-472 SKSLLLNSLN
+472 SKSLFLNSLN

-499 MLQSIRKNYPD
+499 MLQSVRKNYPD

>member
-9 ACLFWLHFAYATTLK
+9 ACLFWLHYAYATTLK
-24 IINIVPF
+24 ITNIVPF
-31 GSSSVKI
+31 GSSSVKMV
-38 LFNQEVKKFK
+38 FNQEVKKFK

-77 SSITIAQFSPKLARV
+77 SFITIAQFSPKLARV
-92 VISHAPKMTYEVKI
+92 VIGYAPKMTYEIKI
-106 LKDKLYVSIVEKKPL
+106 LKNKLYVSIVEKKPL
-121 VRHQMAPKPPKHHA
+121 IRHQMTPKPPKHHA
-135 LKHPTPKPAPKS
+135 LKHQTPKPTPKP
-147 IKKEAKEKTPIKHAH
+147 IKKEAKKTKEKTPTKHAH
-162 SKHAHSPLNERSA
+162 SKQTHSPLNGRSA
-175 KKEIPKK
+175 
-182 EIPKKEILKKEILKK
+182 
-197 EILKKE
+197 
-203 IPKKEILKKEIPKKE
+203 
-218 ILKKEIPKKEIPKKE
+218 
-233 ILKKEILKKEILK
+233 
-246 KEILKKEIPKK
+246 
-257 EILKKEIPKK
+257 
-267 EILKKEIPKKEIPK
+267 
-281 KEILKKEIPKK
+281 
-292 EILKKEILKK
+292 
-302 EILKKEIPKKEIL
+302 

-326 ESKNQVFIAEK
+326 ESKNQIFIAEK
-337 NDTFIKTKRKKHKK
+337 NDTWIKTKRKKHKK

-397 TRDKDIYIDLVG
+397 TRDKDIYIDLVA
-409 RTELANRKS
+409 RTELANKKS

-423 SVHANSIPKHST
+423 SVHANSIPKRST

-472 SKSLLLNSLN
+472 SKSLFLNSLN

-499 MLQSIRKNYPD
+499 MLQSVRKNYPD

>member
-1 MLVRLGVV
+1 M
-9 ACLFWLHFAYATTLK
+9 HFAYATTLK

-31 GSSSVKI
+31 GSSNVKI
-38 LFNQEVKKFK
+38 SFNQEIKKFK

-121 VRHQMAPKPPKHHA
+121 TKHQMAPKPPKHHA
-135 LKHPTPKPAPKS
+135 LKHQAPKPAPKS
-147 IKKEAKEKTPIKHAH
+147 IKKETKEAKEKTPTKHAH
-162 SKHAHSPLNERSA
+162 SKHAHSQLNERSA

-182 EIPKKEILKKEILKK
+182 EIPKKEI
-197 EILKKE
+197 
-203 IPKKEILKKEIPKKE
+203 
-218 ILKKEIPKKEIPKKE
+218 PKKEIP
-233 ILKKEILKKEILK
+233 
-246 KEILKKEIPKK
+246 
-257 EILKKEIPKK
+257 
-267 EILKKEIPKKEIPK
+267 
-281 KEILKKEIPKK
+281 
-292 EILKKEILKK
+292 
-302 EILKKEIPKKEIL
+302 

-337 NDTFIKTKRKKHKK
+337 NDAFIKTKRKKHKK

-397 TRDKDIYIDLVG
+397 TRDKDIYIDLVA
-409 RTELANRKS
+409 RTELANKKS

-423 SVHANSIPKHST
+423 SVHANSIPKRST

-457 AEQENKDDVNLMDYF
+457 AEQENKDNVNLMDYF

>member
-1 MLVRLGVV
+1 MRLGVV
-9 ACLFWLHFAYATTLK
+9 ACLFWLHYAYATTLK
-24 IINIVPF
+24 ITNIVPF

-38 LFNQEVKKFK
+38 IFNQEVKKFK

-57 YLELEAILTIPKKH
+57 YLELEAVLTIPKKH
-71 YQFSKQ
+71 YQFSQQ
-77 SSITIAQFSPKLARV
+77 SFITIAQFSPNLARV
-92 VISHAPKMTYEVKI
+92 VIGYTPKMTYEVKT

-121 VRHQMAPKPPKHHA
+121 VGHQTTPKPSKHTA
-135 LKHPTPKPAPKS
+135 IKPAPKVV
-147 IKKEAKEKTPIKHAH
+147 KKETKETKKTKEIKEKTPHKHAH
-162 SKHAHSPLNERSA
+162 SKHAHPPLNGRSA

-182 EIPKKEILKKEILKK
+182 EV
-197 EILKKE
+197 
-203 IPKKEILKKEIPKKE
+203 
-218 ILKKEIPKKEIPKKE
+218 
-233 ILKKEILKKEILK
+233 
-246 KEILKKEIPKK
+246 
-257 EILKKEIPKK
+257 
-267 EILKKEIPKKEIPK
+267 
-281 KEILKKEIPKK
+281 
-292 EILKKEILKK
+292 
-302 EILKKEIPKKEIL
+302 
-315 KKEIPKKEAEN
+315 EN
-326 ESKNQVFIAEK
+326 ENKNQVFIEQN
-337 NDTFIKTKRKKHKK
+337 NDIFIKTKRKKHKK

-397 TRDKDIYIDLVG
+397 TRDKDIYIDLVA
-409 RTELANRKS
+409 RTELANKKN

-491 LAIDVQYG
+491 LAIDVQFG
-499 MLQSIRKNYPD
+499 MLQNIRKNYPD

>member
-9 ACLFWLHFAYATTLK
+9 ACLLWLHFAYATTLK
-24 IINIVPF
+24 ITNIVPF
-31 GSSSVKI
+31 GSSSVKMV
-38 LFNQEVKKFK
+38 FNQEIKKFK
-48 EVSLKNFKS
+48 EVPLKNFKS

-77 SSITIAQFSPKLARV
+77 SFITIAQFSPKLARV
-92 VISHAPKMTYEVKI
+92 VIGYAPKMTYEIKI
-106 LKDKLYVSIVEKKPL
+106 LKNKLYVSIVEKKPL
-121 VRHQMAPKPPKHHA
+121 IRHQMALKPPKHHA
-135 LKHPTPKPAPKS
+135 LKHTTPKPTPKP
-147 IKKEAKEKTPIKHAH
+147 IKKEAKKSQEAKEKTPTKHAH
-162 SKHAHSPLNERSA
+162 SKHVHSPLNERSA
-175 KKEIPKK
+175 
-182 EIPKKEILKKEILKK
+182 
-197 EILKKE
+197 
-203 IPKKEILKKEIPKKE
+203 
-218 ILKKEIPKKEIPKKE
+218 
-233 ILKKEILKKEILK
+233 
-246 KEILKKEIPKK
+246 
-257 EILKKEIPKK
+257 
-267 EILKKEIPKKEIPK
+267 
-281 KEILKKEIPKK
+281 
-292 EILKKEILKK
+292 
-302 EILKKEIPKKEIL
+302 

-362 CGAMSANLVCEK
+362 CGAMSTNLVCEK

-397 TRDKDIYIDLVG
+397 TRDKDIYIDLVA
-409 RTELANRKS
+409 RTELANKKS

-457 AEQENKDDVNLMDYF
+457 AEQENKDDVNLMDYL

-499 MLQSIRKNYPD
+499 MLQSVRKNYPD

>member
-9 ACLFWLHFAYATTLK
+9 TCLFWLHFAYATTLK

-38 LFNQEVKKFK
+38 SFNQEIKKFK

-121 VRHQMAPKPPKHHA
+121 SRHQMAPKPPKHHA
-135 LKHPTPKPAPKS
+135 LKHLTPKPAPKS
-147 IKKEAKEKTPIKHAH
+147 IKKEAKEAKEKTPTKHTH
-162 SKHAHSPLNERSA
+162 SKHTHSQLNERSA

-182 EIPKKEILKKEILKK
+182 EIPKKEI
-197 EILKKE
+197 
-203 IPKKEILKKEIPKKE
+203 P
-218 ILKKEIPKKEIPKKE
+218 KKEIPKKEIPKKE
-233 ILKKEILKKEILK
+233 I
-246 KEILKKEIPKK
+246 P
-257 EILKKEIPKK
+257 
-267 EILKKEIPKKEIPK
+267 
-281 KEILKKEIPKK
+281 
-292 EILKKEILKK
+292 
-302 EILKKEIPKKEIL
+302 

-337 NDTFIKTKRKKHKK
+337 NDAFIKTKRKKHKK

-397 TRDKDIYIDLVG
+397 TRDKDIYIDLVA
-409 RTELANRKS
+409 RTELANKKS

-423 SVHANSIPKHST
+423 SVHANSIPKRST

-457 AEQENKDDVNLMDYF
+457 AEQENKDNVNLMDYF

>member
-24 IINIVPF
+24 ITNIVPF
-31 GSSSVKI
+31 GSSSVKVV
-38 LFNQEVKKFK
+38 FNQEIKKFK
-48 EVSLKNFKS
+48 EVPLKNFKS
-57 YLELEAILTIPKKH
+57 YLELEAVLTIPKKH

-77 SSITIAQFSPKLARV
+77 SFITIAQFSPKLARV
-92 VISHAPKMTYEVKI
+92 VIGYAPKMTYEIKI
-106 LKDKLYVSIVEKKPL
+106 LKDKLYISIVEKKPL
-121 VRHQMAPKPPKHHA
+121 IRHQMVLKPPKHHA
-135 LKHPTPKPAPKS
+135 LKHTTPKPSPKP
-147 IKKEAKEKTPIKHAH
+147 IKKEAKKSKETKEKTPTKHAR

-175 KKEIPKK
+175 
-182 EIPKKEILKKEILKK
+182 
-197 EILKKE
+197 
-203 IPKKEILKKEIPKKE
+203 
-218 ILKKEIPKKEIPKKE
+218 
-233 ILKKEILKKEILK
+233 
-246 KEILKKEIPKK
+246 
-257 EILKKEIPKK
+257 
-267 EILKKEIPKKEIPK
+267 
-281 KEILKKEIPKK
+281 
-292 EILKKEILKK
+292 
-302 EILKKEIPKKEIL
+302 

-337 NDTFIKTKRKKHKK
+337 NDTLIKTKRKKHKK

-397 TRDKDIYIDLVG
+397 TRDKDIYIDLVA
-409 RTELANRKS
+409 RTELANKKS

>member
-38 LFNQEVKKFK
+38 SFNQEIKTFK

-77 SSITIAQFSPKLARV
+77 SFITIAQFSPKLVRV
-92 VISHAPKMTYEVKI
+92 VIGYAPKMTYEVKI

-121 VRHQMAPKPPKHHA
+121 IRHQMAPKPPKHHA
-135 LKHPTPKPAPKS
+135 LKHQVLKPAPKP
-147 IKKEAKEKTPIKHAH
+147 IKKEAKEIKEVKEKTPTKHAH
-162 SKHAHSPLNERSA
+162 SKHAHSQLNERSA
-175 KKEIPKK
+175 KKEIP
-182 EIPKKEILKKEILKK
+182 
-197 EILKKE
+197 
-203 IPKKEILKKEIPKKE
+203 
-218 ILKKEIPKKEIPKKE
+218 
-233 ILKKEILKKEILK
+233 
-246 KEILKKEIPKK
+246 
-257 EILKKEIPKK
+257 
-267 EILKKEIPKKEIPK
+267 
-281 KEILKKEIPKK
+281 
-292 EILKKEILKK
+292 
-302 EILKKEIPKKEIL
+302 

-337 NDTFIKTKRKKHKK
+337 NDASIKPQRKKHKK

>member
-24 IINIVPF
+24 ITNIVPF
-31 GSSSVKI
+31 GSSSVKMV
-38 LFNQEVKKFK
+38 FNQEIKKFK
-48 EVSLKNFKS
+48 EVPLKNFKS

-77 SSITIAQFSPKLARV
+77 SFITIAQFSPKLVRV
-92 VISHAPKMTYEVKI
+92 VIGYAPKMTYEVKI

-121 VRHQMAPKPPKHHA
+121 IRHQMALKPPKHHA
-135 LKHPTPKPAPKS
+135 LKHTTPKPTPKP
-147 IKKEAKEKTPIKHAH
+147 IKKETKEAKETKEKTPTKHAH
-162 SKHAHSPLNERSA
+162 SKQTRSPLNERSA
-175 KKEIPKK
+175 
-182 EIPKKEILKKEILKK
+182 
-197 EILKKE
+197 
-203 IPKKEILKKEIPKKE
+203 
-218 ILKKEIPKKEIPKKE
+218 
-233 ILKKEILKKEILK
+233 
-246 KEILKKEIPKK
+246 
-257 EILKKEIPKK
+257 
-267 EILKKEIPKKEIPK
+267 
-281 KEILKKEIPKK
+281 
-292 EILKKEILKK
+292 
-302 EILKKEIPKKEIL
+302 

-337 NDTFIKTKRKKHKK
+337 NDTFIKTKHKKHKK

-397 TRDKDIYIDLVG
+397 TRDKDIYIDLVA
-409 RTELANRKS
+409 RTELANKKS

-423 SVHANSIPKHST
+423 SVHANSIPKRST

-472 SKSLLLNSLN
+472 SKSLFLNSLN

-499 MLQSIRKNYPD
+499 MLQSVRKNYPD

>member
-24 IINIVPF
+24 ITNIVPF
-31 GSSSVKI
+31 GSSSVKVV
-38 LFNQEVKKFK
+38 FNQEIKKFK
-48 EVSLKNFKS
+48 EVPLKNFKS

-77 SSITIAQFSPKLARV
+77 SFITIAQFSPKLARV
-92 VISHAPKMTYEVKI
+92 VIGYAPKMTYEVKI
-106 LKDKLYVSIVEKKPL
+106 LKDKLYISIVEKKPL
-121 VRHQMAPKPPKHHA
+121 IRHQMTPKPPKHHA
-135 LKHPTPKPAPKS
+135 LKHPTPKPTPKP
-147 IKKEAKEKTPIKHAH
+147 IKKEAKEAKEAKEKTPTKHAH

-182 EIPKKEILKKEILKK
+182 EIPKKE
-197 EILKKE
+197 
-203 IPKKEILKKEIPKKE
+203 
-218 ILKKEIPKKEIPKKE
+218 
-233 ILKKEILKKEILK
+233 
-246 KEILKKEIPKK
+246 
-257 EILKKEIPKK
+257 
-267 EILKKEIPKKEIPK
+267 
-281 KEILKKEIPKK
+281 
-292 EILKKEILKK
+292 
-302 EILKKEIPKKEIL
+302 
-315 KKEIPKKEAEN
+315 AEN
-326 ESKNQVFIAEK
+326 ESKNQVFIIEK
-337 NDTFIKTKRKKHKK
+337 NDTLIKTKRKKHKK

-397 TRDKDIYIDLVG
+397 TRDKDIYIDLVA
-409 RTELANRKS
+409 RTELANKKS

-499 MLQSIRKNYPD
+499 MLQSVRKNYPD

>member
-9 ACLFWLHFAYATTLK
+9 ACLLWLHFAYATTLK

-48 EVSLKNFKS
+48 EVPLKNFKS

-77 SSITIAQFSPKLARV
+77 SSITIAQFSPKLVRV
-92 VISHAPKMTYEVKI
+92 VISYAPKMTYEIKI

-121 VRHQMAPKPPKHHA
+121 VRHQMVLKPPKHHA
-135 LKHPTPKPAPKS
+135 LKHQAPKPVPKS
-147 IKKEAKEKTPIKHAH
+147 IKKEAKEKTPIKHARSKHAHSKHAH

-175 KKEIPKK
+175 KKEI
-182 EIPKKEILKKEILKK
+182 LKKEILKK

-203 IPKKEILKKEIPKKE
+203 
-218 ILKKEIPKKEIPKKE
+218 
-233 ILKKEILKKEILK
+233 
-246 KEILKKEIPKK
+246 
-257 EILKKEIPKK
+257 
-267 EILKKEIPKKEIPK
+267 
-281 KEILKKEIPKK
+281 
-292 EILKKEILKK
+292 
-302 EILKKEIPKKEIL
+302 
-315 KKEIPKKEAEN
+315 AEN
-326 ESKNQVFIAEK
+326 EGKNQVFIAEK
-337 NDTFIKTKRKKHKK
+337 NETLIKTKRKKHKK

-409 RTELANRKS
+409 RTELANKKS

-423 SVHANSIPKHST
+423 SVHANSIPKRST

-472 SKSLLLNSLN
+472 SKSLFLNSLN
-482 TQRLIVSNK
+482 TQRLIISNK

-499 MLQSIRKNYPD
+499 MLQSVRKNYPD

>member
-1 MLVRLGVV
+1 M
-9 ACLFWLHFAYATTLK
+9 HFAYATTLK

-38 LFNQEVKKFK
+38 SFNQEIKKFK

-77 SSITIAQFSPKLARV
+77 SSITIAQFNPKLVRV

-121 VRHQMAPKPPKHHA
+121 TRHQMVPKPPKHRT

-147 IKKEAKEKTPIKHAH
+147 IKKEAKEVKEKTPTKHARSKH
-162 SKHAHSPLNERSA
+162 ARSKHAHSQLNERSA
-175 KKEIPKK
+175 
-182 EIPKKEILKKEILKK
+182 
-197 EILKKE
+197 
-203 IPKKEILKKEIPKKE
+203 
-218 ILKKEIPKKEIPKKE
+218 
-233 ILKKEILKKEILK
+233 
-246 KEILKKEIPKK
+246 
-257 EILKKEIPKK
+257 
-267 EILKKEIPKKEIPK
+267 
-281 KEILKKEIPKK
+281 
-292 EILKKEILKK
+292 
-302 EILKKEIPKKEIL
+302 

-337 NDTFIKTKRKKHKK
+337 NDASIKTKRKKHKK

-423 SVHANSIPKHST
+423 SVHANSIPKRST

-457 AEQENKDDVNLMDYF
+457 AEQENKDNVNLMDYF

-499 MLQSIRKNYPD
+499 MLQNIRKNYPD